1 MNRILP
7 SNEILVNFTSLCLAI
22 TLNILSY
29 TTLMFVAYKIE
40 LPLASQ
46 SGKEFIRVYRYIGTL
61 SRMTCSPDQG
71 RGFIYRLVLTHSLQL
86 LRTTNLF
93 LQAGLAEVKTAF
105 LLVLSSK
112 LNSSAKTEVSLF
124 ITEVPPPTIPPSRID
139 CCLTVRFFAYP
150 ALSELGKS
158 FKQNID

>member
-1 MNRILP
+1 
-7 SNEILVNFTSLCLAI
+7 
-22 TLNILSY
+22 
-29 TTLMFVAYKIE
+29 
-40 LPLASQ
+40 
-46 SGKEFIRVYRYIGTL
+46 
-61 SRMTCSPDQG
+61 MTCSPDQG
-71 RGFIYRLVLTHSLQL
+71 RGFLYRLVLTRSLQL

-93 LQAGLAEVKTAF
+93 LQAGLTEVKPAF

-139 CCLTVRFFAYP
+139 CCLTVRFFACP